1 MGMRDCEASTTE
13 YGIPIE
19 EPLYRPAPKSGCRP
33 MELPMKLRMFAELES
48 TGEEEISLFQRL
60 SEGNGRKPL
69 RLAPCPVDMLE
80 QPEVCGEPLT
90 WKLTAVD
97 SELPGSGFSTTTENA
112 PEEEAVPVAVSCV
125 EETNVVEM
133 GALERRTCA
142 PETKLPPVMVREK
155 LPRLVEAGEIPVR
168 TGVGFMS
175 VTELVEDFEV
185 SAELVALMVTGL
197 GDGREVGAVYLPEES
212 MVPMAEEPLGVSLT
226 DQLTAALEV
235 PETVAEKEVE
245 LPTRTLVVEG
255 ETATVME
262 VAGGVMPVEE
272 AEPQAA
278 RKKEKKSNV
287 AQRAGEGARIGS
299 SIFGGGA
306 KEDHW
311 TEGQKRGKGYG
322 ERHLPR

>member
-1 MGMRDCEASTTE
+1 
-13 YGIPIE
+13 
-19 EPLYRPAPKSGCRP
+19 
-33 MELPMKLRMFAELES
+33 MELPMKLRMLAELGS
-48 TGEEEISLFQRL
+48 TGEEEMSLFQRL

-69 RLAPCPVDMLE
+69 RLAPCPVDIPE
-80 QPEVCGEPLT
+80 QLEVCGEPFT

-97 SELPGSGFSTTTENA
+97 SELPGSGFCTTTENA

-142 PETKLPPVMVREK
+142 PETKLLPVMVREK

-168 TGVGFMS
+168 TGVGFIS
-175 VTELVEDFEV
+175 VTELVEDLEV
-185 SAELVALMVTGL
+185 SAELVTLMVTVL

-226 DQLTAALEV
+226 DQVTAALEV
-235 PETVAEKEVE
+235 PETVAEKKVE
-245 LPTRTLVVEG
+245 LPTRTLTVEG
-255 ETATVME
+255 ETATVIE
-262 VAGGVMPVEE
+262 AAGGGCVLPVEE

-278 RKKEKKSNV
+278 REEEKKSNV

-299 SIFGGGA
+299 SIFGGG
-306 KEDHW
+306 
-311 TEGQKRGKGYG
+311 GR
-322 ERHLPR
+322 

>member
-1 MGMRDCEASTTE
+1 
-13 YGIPIE
+13 
-19 EPLYRPAPKSGCRP
+19 
-33 MELPMKLRMFAELES
+33 MELPMKLRMLAELES
-48 TGEEEISLFQRL
+48 TGEEEMSLFQRL

-97 SELPGSGFSTTTENA
+97 SELPGSGFCTTTENA

-142 PETKLPPVMVREK
+142 PETKLLPVMVREK

-175 VTELVEDFEV
+175 VTELVEDLEV
-185 SAELVALMVTGL
+185 SAELVALMVTVL

-226 DQLTAALEV
+226 DQVTAALEV

-245 LPTRTLVVEG
+245 LPTRTLVVDG
-255 ETATVME
+255 ETATVIE
-262 VAGGVMPVEE
+262 VAGGGCMLPVEE

-278 RKKEKKSNV
+278 REKEKKSNV
-287 AQRAGEGARIGS
+287 AQRAGEGARIGG
-299 SIFGGGA
+299 SIFGGGG
-306 KEDHW
+306 KEDNW

-322 ERHLPR
+322 ERRMWGVWLA